1 MATIERHVTRVLT
14 ALDGGC
20 PCSEAARLMAEQ
32 NIGSV
37 AVREGSRVVGLI
49 TERELVRR
57 VVAGGSPASLP
68 IREAM
73 SEKLPMVSP
82 HSSEAECTALM
93 RDHGT
98 RHLLV
103 AEHGEAVGVISM
115 RDLIRLML
123 DEKEWL
129 IGQLHSFIDGH
140 DGPRAQTG

>member
-1 MATIERHVTRVLT
+1 MATIERHVTRNLT
-14 ALDGGC
+14 ALDGGS
-20 PCSEAARLMAEQ
+20 PCSEAAKLMAEK

-57 VVAGGSPASLP
+57 VVAGGSPSSLP

-73 SEKLPMVSP
+73 ERLPMVSP
-82 HSSEAECTALM
+82 STSEAECTTLM

-140 DGPRAQTG
+140 DYPRASAG

>member
-1 MATIERHVTRVLT
+1 MATIERHVTRNLT
-14 ALDGGC
+14 ALDGAS

-49 TERELVRR
+49 TERDLVRR
-57 VVAGGSPASLP
+57 VVAGGSPSNLP
-68 IREAM
+68 IREIM
-73 SEKLPMVSP
+73 ERFPMVP
-82 HSSEAECTALM
+82 PTTSETECTALM
-93 RDHGT
+93 RDHYT

-103 AEHGEAVGVISM
+103 EENGEVIGVISM

-140 DGPRAQTG
+140 GGPRASVS